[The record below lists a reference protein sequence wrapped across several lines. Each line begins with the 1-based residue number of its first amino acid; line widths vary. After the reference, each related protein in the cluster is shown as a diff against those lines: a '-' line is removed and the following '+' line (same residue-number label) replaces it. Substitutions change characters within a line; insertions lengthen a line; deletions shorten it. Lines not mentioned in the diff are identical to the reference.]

1 MGLLTTAEDPR
12 FVHVKIP
19 EPLPQRAEVEESG
32 RGYSAGY
39 YKVLGVASSPA
50 PWNWGKLAKVGPAM
64 DLDTSQR
71 PAWEF
76 RLTGAVVA
84 WMTPLSVVL
93 FVLALAGY
101 GAVHWS
107 RLGPQPVPSGW
118 AALLGL
124 SAVLVAVI
132 AVHEALH
139 GIGFRAF
146 GGRPRFGAGLA
157 SGMPVAFAFCPGH
170 RFTRAQFLV
179 IGALPLV
186 GIDAF
191 ALALGAYAPLA
202 PIGAVAIAI
211 NTAGAVGDLWMIAL
225 VLQAPRS
232 AMFEDSDGRSI
243 AAWVP
248 PGTPVRR
255 PLGLEPRGGKL
266 AKLVLFA
273 FAVLLVAFPLVSF
286 AELALAQA
294 NGGTLRI
301 AGVELVQ
308 VATRDGHR
316 TARQNLAATLAVAA
330 ALSVILA
337 GAAGPVRRQLRHSPI

>member
-1 MGLLTTAEDPR
+1 MALLTTAEDPR
-12 FVHVKIP
+12 FVHVKMP

-32 RGYSAGY
+32 RDYSAGY
-39 YKVLGVASSPA
+39 YQVFGVASSPA
-50 PWNWGKLAKVGPAM
+50 PWNWGKLANVGPAM
-64 DLDTSQR
+64 DLDISQR

-84 WMTPLSVVL
+84 WMMPLSVVL
-93 FVLALAGY
+93 FMLALAGY

-118 AALLGL
+118 AALVGL

-337 GAAGPVRRQLRHSPI
+337 GAAGPVRRRLRHSPS

>member
-1 MGLLTTAEDPR
+1 MLAWGLPDPEPDQIGEGTRMLDPR
-12 FVHVKIP
+12 AQACG
-19 EPLPQRAEVEESG
+19 ELRAKFGAVT
-32 RGYSAGY
+32 
-39 YKVLGVASSPA
+39 VDIA
-50 PWNWGKLAKVGPAM
+50 P
-64 DLDTSQR
+64 R

-93 FVLALAGY
+93 VVLALAGY
-101 GAVHWS
+101 GAVHGS

-191 ALALGAYAPLA
+191 ALALGTYAPLA
-202 PIGAVAIAI
+202 LIGAAAFAL
-211 NTAGAVGDLWMIAL
+211 NTAGAVADLWMIAL

-308 VATRDGHR
+308 VATRNGHR
-316 TARQNLAATLAVAA
+316 TGRQNLAATLAVAV
-330 ALSVILA
+330 ALSVIVA
-337 GAAGPVRRQLRHSPI
+337 SAAEWVRRRLRHPPA